1 LRSGRA
7 LLLARRHRS
16 TPRRLSIARRRVDA
30 VTIEV
35 RQPLQK
41 PLHCSERCTSRQPNL
56 TDARQMLRR
65 PSAMSA
71 VSTYGH
77 FKRSAA
83 MCRLDGKIALI
94 TGGASGI
101 GLATAREFRA
111 AGAQLAIADIADAG
125 AVARELGAIAIH
137 CDVTDAAAVDAMV
150 QKTIEHYGRLDVL
163 FNNAGIEKHGPIA
176 SMDLEAHRRVIDVDL
191 NGVYYCLQAAI
202 RAMANN
208 DGPSRGSI
216 INTASVAGLIGAPG
230 LSSYN
235 AAKGGV
241 VLLTKVG
248 ALEAAPLGIRINAV
262 CPGVIRTPMADA
274 FGDGSMGE
282 FDSDQFAR
290 RVHPLGRMGEAHE
303 VAKLVTFL
311 ASDDASF
318 ITGAA
323 IPIDGGMTAG
333 IPIAAGI

>member
-1 LRSGRA
+1 
-7 LLLARRHRS
+7 
-16 TPRRLSIARRRVDA
+16 
-30 VTIEV
+30 
-35 RQPLQK
+35 
-41 PLHCSERCTSRQPNL
+41 
-56 TDARQMLRR
+56 
-65 PSAMSA
+65 
-71 VSTYGH
+71 
-77 FKRSAA
+77 
-83 MCRLDGKIALI
+83 MCRLEGKIALI

-111 AGAQLAIADIADAG
+111 AGAKLAIADINDAS
-125 AVARELGAIAIH
+125 AVARELGGIAIRV
-137 CDVTDAAAVDAMV
+137 DVTDPSQVEAMV
-150 QKTIEHYGRLDVL
+150 QRTVEHYGRIDVL
-163 FNNAGIEKHGPIA
+163 FNNAGIERHAPLA
-176 SMDLEAHRRVIDVDL
+176 AMDLEEHRRVIDVDL
-191 NGVYYCLQAAI
+191 NGVYYCLQATI

-208 DGPSRGSI
+208 DGPARGSI

-248 ALEAAPLGIRINAV
+248 ALEAAPLGIRVNAV
-262 CPGVIRTPMADA
+262 CPGIIRTPMASA
-274 FGDGSMGE
+274 FEDENMGGASVE
-282 FDSDQFAR
+282 QIAQR
-290 RVHPLGRMGEAHE
+290 LHPLGRVGEPAE

-333 IPIAAGI
+333 APVPLGM